1 MHTGTKPKKCERGS
15 PEPLLQHLTLW
26 SLGPPTRLFS
36 TASVGSGSPV
46 GRNPTLRARLFA
58 SYNKLGID

>member
-26 SLGPPTRLFS
+26 SLGPLLAFAPPRPWVPEALWEETRLC
-36 TASVGSGSPV
+36 VP
-46 GRNPTLRARLFA
+46 A